1 MKNNIIKSL
10 LSVVLI
16 LSMCMGLFTTVGAE
30 NLTGKDIAE
39 MEFDSASTELYE
51 GVSLLM
57 GLGILNET
65 DTFPANLGEGI
76 TRAHFLEFV
85 MRFAFDGAAGSTGK
99 TLPFTDVDTTASYYP
114 SLATAVEAGYI
125 KEDTR
130 FRPDDYITYEEA
142 LTVMFRVYDL
152 DVLLDQSLPWPQNYV
167 KLATKLKLYKGD
179 MLLDHDGCLT
189 YEGFFKL
196 MGDVLEANVVE
207 AHYSTEGIEYT
218 ISEQKYMELWYD
230 TYEFEGVVKANGITN
245 IDASG
250 VYKENHLLI
259 GDRYYYAG
267 DKYQQ
272 YLGYSVE
279 GFYRDDDFDTIIS
292 ISKKYSKELEIE
304 AKDIDGVSVSGD
316 TVNIKY
322 EDNGSYKDVQISK
335 KANVLYNGKAFDP
348 TYFNVDW
355 YNIERGSIKLLAR
368 NGSTYDM
375 AFIEEYE
382 SKIVVSVDTNE
393 EGMIYVKD
401 DEPVVL
407 EDTDFYEI
415 KKDGK
420 VIALADIQPD
430 NVISIK
436 KSYDNSR
443 LEIFVSEE
451 KFTSPLTAK
460 SVDEGILY
468 FGNKQYKN
476 VGSTLISSM
485 KLGETYD
492 VYVDVFGY
500 IVECENVAEKD
511 INVGYMIK
519 LGYDDWKKKVE
530 VMMLK
535 AGDEEPFIYEL
546 AEKVKIDGKSYK
558 ISNIIDTA
566 INDTSN
572 CPLFSGNTEPCE
584 FVIYRFNTDGKISY
598 IDTPTLGA
606 NEDKKTTIYK
616 KIDTDNYDNPLYTQ
630 AQIDKIKANGLYLKN
645 DKFGYYYDAAFNVAG
660 IPKSLIALNKNTMC
674 VNIPEVTD
682 DLGNVITTPYEDYE
696 TVSYSAVPD
705 EDWHKSLVLY
715 TLGSEGMVAIA
726 GCFKGL
732 GGGGSITDRDVMYV
746 VARIAFAQKDDEW
759 MRRITVV
766 RNGVETNIYVKPE
779 DEAKGKVT
787 IPADLAVGDSISY
800 KANTSGY
807 VTAFSKYFDYK
818 TQTIMNSSYFSS
830 RIRIGGGYIYDWEGG
845 FYSIVTD
852 PDNFNAEYSEVLAKP
867 SGGYI
872 YEVSGKELIYE
883 PMTDSKIVK
892 FSSAGEGATIYISK
906 LGYGTNRAFHY
917 YKGQASDKDKY
928 GELKATFYDSYGGN
942 ILSTTKADAYGKI
955 TIPSNT
961 DHSLT
966 QGNDMFVGWSDGK
979 TVWTAGSQCTLT
991 HHAYFYPVW
1000 ESSYRHSF
1008 VSDSATATGTAPED
1022 IWSIADGTKTITLPE
1037 NPFTYI
1043 GWEFIGWTDGTNTY
1057 QPGAQYLV
1065 TENHVEFK
1073 AKWQEARTA
1082 TFVAPSADY
1091 TGTAPVAISKLAGT
1105 PIQLP
1110 ENTFTREV
1118 AVGNYEFQG
1127 WKLGTTTYQ
1136 AGDSFTMPDNNVEFV
1151 AQFKY
1156 VGGTASMG
1164 VSKAASVER
1173 TTLDGGG
1180 YTYTATDRSTFNGAY
1195 NIINNSTEKKSRY
1208 ALFEIDLT
1216 NIKNITS
1223 ATIDLSASKVDNG
1236 GSLRFFAGSGNY
1248 DSDFANPAL
1257 PTSYFA
1263 SESVTNSSTL
1273 TDRTFTTDITE
1284 YLKSQAEAGKKKVTI
1299 FVYYTASR
1307 ANWNGGFRLYWPGK
1321 TSFAPTLTITTAN
1334 DQ

>member
-1 MKNNIIKSL
+1 MKNKLIKSL

-30 NLTGKDIAE
+30 NITYKDIAE
-39 MEFDSASTELYE
+39 MEFDSSSTELYE

-57 GLGILNET
+57 GLGILNEN

-114 SLATAVEAGYI
+114 SLVAAVEAGYI
-125 KEDTR
+125 KEDTL
-130 FRPDDYITYEEA
+130 FRPDDFITYEEA
-142 LTVMFRVYDL
+142 LTVMFRVYGL
-152 DVLLDQSLPWPQNYV
+152 DVILNPSLPWPQNYV
-167 KLATKLKLYKGD
+167 NLATKLKLYKGE
-179 MLLDHDGCLT
+179 MILDHDGCLT

-207 AHYSTEGIEYT
+207 PHYSTADIEYT

-230 TYEFEGVVKANGITN
+230 TYKFEGVVKANGITN
-245 IDASG
+245 IEANG
-250 VYKENHLLI
+250 EYKEDHLLI
-259 GDRYYYAG
+259 DDKYYYAG
-267 DKYQQ
+267 DKYQS
-272 YLGYSVE
+272 YLGYNVE
-279 GFYRDDDFDTIIS
+279 GFYRKDDFDTIIS
-292 ISKKYSKELEIE
+292 ISKKHTKELEIE
-304 AKDIDGVSVSGD
+304 ARDIEGISVSGD
-316 TVNIKY
+316 TVTIKY
-322 EDNGSYKDVQISK
+322 DDNGNYRDAQISK
-335 KANVLYNGKAFDP
+335 NANVIYNGKAFDP

-355 YNIERGSIKLLAR
+355 YNISRGSIKLIAR
-368 NGSTYDM
+368 NGSAYDM
-375 AFIEEYE
+375 AFIDEYE

-393 EGMIYVKD
+393 EGIIYVKD
-401 DEPVVL
+401 DEPVAL
-407 EDTDFYEI
+407 KDTEYYEI
-415 KKDGK
+415 RKDGK
-420 VIALADIQPD
+420 VITLADIQKD
-430 NVISIK
+430 NVISIR
-436 KSYDNSR
+436 KSYDNAR

-460 SVDEGILY
+460 SDDEGILY
-468 FGNKQYKN
+468 FGGKQYEN
-476 VGSTLISSM
+476 VSSALVSSV

-492 VYVDVFGY
+492 VYVDAFGY
-500 IVECENVAEKD
+500 IVECESVAEKD

-519 LGYDDWKKKVE
+519 LGYEEWKKKVE

-535 AGDEEPFIYEL
+535 EGDEEPFIYEL
-546 AEKVKIDGKSYK
+546 SEKVKIDGKSYK
-558 ISNIIDTA
+558 IKDIIDKA
-566 INDTSN
+566 LNDASS
-572 CPLFSGNTEPCE
+572 CPLFAGNTEPKE
-584 FVIYRFNTDGKISY
+584 FVIYRFDTEGKISY

-606 NEDKKTTIYK
+606 NEDKKTTLYK
-616 KIDTDNYDNPLYTQ
+616 KIDTDNYNNPLYTTEQ
-630 AQIDKIKANGLYLKN
+630 NNKIRTNGLYLKN

-660 IPKSLIALNKNTMC
+660 IPKSLIALNKETMC
-674 VNIPEVTD
+674 VNIPQVTD
-682 DLGNVITTPYEDYE
+682 DQGNVIPTPYEDYE

-715 TLGSEGMVAIA
+715 TLGSEGLVAIA

-746 VARIAFAQKDDEW
+746 VAKISFAQKDDEW

-766 RNGVETNIYVKPE
+766 RNGVESNIYVRPE
-779 DEAKGKVT
+779 DEEKGKVT
-787 IPADLAVGDSISY
+787 IPSDLAVGDSISY
-800 KANTSGY
+800 KANTRGY

-818 TQTIMNSSYFSS
+818 TQTIKNSNYFSS

-852 PDNFNAEYSEVLAKP
+852 PNNFNAEYSEVLAKP

-928 GELKATFYDSYGGN
+928 GELKATFYDSYSGS
-942 ILSTTKADAYGKI
+942 IISTTKGDVYGKI

-961 DHSLT
+961 DLSLT
-966 QGNDMFVGWSDGK
+966 HGNDMFVGWSDGK
-979 TVWTAGSQCTLT
+979 TVWTAGSECTLT

-1000 ESSYRHSF
+1000 ETSYKHSF
-1008 VSDSATATGTAPED
+1008 VSGANTATGEAPAD
-1022 IWSIADGTKTITLPE
+1022 IWSIADGTKKITLPE

-1043 GWEFIGWTDGTNTY
+1043 GWEFIGWTDGVNTY
-1057 QPGAQYLV
+1057 QPGDEILV
-1065 TENHVEFK
+1065 TEKDIEFT

-1091 TGTAPVAISKLAGT
+1091 TGTAPVAISKLAGST
-1105 PIQLP
+1105 ITLP
-1110 ENTFTREV
+1110 ENTFSRTIS
-1118 AVGNYEFQG
+1118 VGEYVFTG
-1127 WKLGTTTYQ
+1127 WKLGTATYQ
-1136 AGDSFTMPDNNVEFV
+1136 AGDSFTMPDENVEFV

-1156 VGGTASMG
+1156 VGGTARMG

-1173 TTLDGGG
+1173 TTLEGGN
-1180 YTYTATDRSTFNGAY
+1180 YTYSATERSTHNGSY
-1195 NIINNSTEKKSRY
+1195 NIINNTAEKKSRY
-1208 ALFEIDLT
+1208 ALFEIDLRD
-1216 NIKNITS
+1216 IKNITS
-1223 ATIDLSASKVDNG
+1223 ATIDLSAAKVDNG
-1236 GSLRFFAGSGNY
+1236 GSLQFFAGSGNY

-1263 SESVTNSSTL
+1263 SSSVSSSSTI
-1273 TDRTFTTDITE
+1273 TDRTFTTDVTE
-1284 YLKSQAEAGKKKVTI
+1284 YLKSQAEAGKQTVTI

-1321 TSFAPTLTITTAN
+1321 SGYAPTITITTAS